1 MENKKTLSV
10 KAAVCDVR
18 TVTEEALAGYERVSI
33 ACATLI
39 SNTQARTLL
48 GKYPV
53 EVKSANTIDAASGVK
68 VSTVNGFLR
77 LTPSQASAEEK
88 TILLLNGSMDIAPG
102 SEEALKNY
110 AAAIVNGAVS
120 APESM
125 AGLLS
130 GFNVNGTVNTYPDGC
145 IRLGSTVVLD
155 RTFHLRAK
163 QDGLYYAANRIVALS
178 KDIDFEKLTEK
189 NVRFATKKLLIAESL
204 VEAALPLFDER
215 ADIQIL
221 PDGCAYLDDDTVLNE
236 SVVRRHGGKLCVNGD
251 LTILEK
257 GPWLDQVT
265 CLRVDGDILVA
276 RELED
281 WLNTADADY
290 ETRYLVGGTLFTGRT
305 SVHVTRAMLEGAE
318 NGLSLVSCAK
328 VAVAEDIPEQ
338 LLREK
343 LVNIIACAKVV
354 CPEELVAA
362 VELLSQDVALIK
374 PTQNDE
380 EEKEEKNPD
389 EVSIK
394 AAFYTF

>member
-18 TVTEEALAGYERVSI
+18 AVTEEALAGYERVSI
-33 ACATLI
+33 SCATLI
-39 SNTQARTLL
+39 STPEARTLL

-68 VSTVNGFLR
+68 VSTVNGSMQ

-110 AAAIVNGAVS
+110 AAAIVNGAVA

-130 GFNVNGTVNTYPDGC
+130 GFTVNGTVNTYPDGC

-155 RTFHLRAK
+155 RTFPLRAK
-163 QDGLYYAANRIVALS
+163 QDGLYYAASRIVALS
-178 KDIDFEKLTEK
+178 KDIDFEKLAEK

-221 PDGCAYLDDDTVLNE
+221 PDGCAYLNDDTVLNE

-251 LTILEK
+251 LTISEN
-257 GPWLDQVT
+257 GPWLAQVT
-265 CLRVDGDILVA
+265 CLRVDGDILVT

-281 WLNTADADY
+281 WLNTADAHY
-290 ETRYLVGGTLFTGRT
+290 ETRYLVGGTLVTGRT

-318 NGLSLVSCAK
+318 NGLSLVSCAE
-328 VAVAEDIPEQ
+328 VTVAEDVSEQ

-343 LVNIIACAKVV
+343 LVNIIACARVV

-362 VELLSQDVALIK
+362 VELLSQDVAFIG
-374 PTQNDE
+374 PAQSGE
-380 EEKEEKNPD
+380 EEKKEKNPN